1 MSEGDDMSGKDAKN
15 GTGVES
21 AQDGKETLF
30 TITRDHLDTGLRG
43 FPVGT
48 CPISDVDPVKG
59 LSYGGYPIAQLAD
72 LEPEEVIHLLL
83 RKELPDTARLAVF
96 HGELVGQGPLHPG
109 VLKMLES
116 FPRDGHPM
124 KWLIGGITAMGMFE
138 NAGDYRK
145 DCLRVIAQL
154 PELVAAIYRIRSGWG
169 DPIPSKPELGWVENF
184 VHMLGAPGAS
194 PDLTRLLRVFMILH
208 ADHGGG
214 NLSTFVGKAIAS
226 GHEDMYGSL
235 AGAMAGLAGPLHGM
249 ANQECLRF
257 VKEVAAQIPDAS
269 DTATLDTY
277 IENRLA
283 SGGVLYGFGHAVL
296 RVEDPRATVQY
307 ALGEQIAKND
317 PLFRMA
323 VALRERGVA
332 ALKKRPK
339 VSNPY
344 PNVDAVSGTL
354 LNACGLT
361 DETYYTVLF
370 GLSRC
375 VGIAS
380 QIVWERTEARGG
392 KGMPIVRPKYL
403 YTGPAVKE

>member
-1 MSEGDDMSGKDAKN
+1 MSAGDHTDKPAPE
-15 GTGVES
+15 V
-21 AQDGKETLF
+21 LF
-30 TITRDHLDTGLRG
+30 TITRDHLDTGMRG

-48 CPISDVDPVKG
+48 CPISHVDALEG
-59 LSYGGYPIAQLAD
+59 LSYGGYPIAELAH

-83 RKELPDTARLAVF
+83 RKELPDPSKLAVF
-96 HGELVGQGPLHPG
+96 HGELLGQGALHPG

-116 FPRDGHPM
+116 FPREGHPM
-124 KWLIGGITAMGMFE
+124 KWLIGGLTAMGMFE
-138 NAGDYRK
+138 NADDYRK

-169 DPIPSKPELGWVENF
+169 EPIPSKPELGWVENF
-184 VHMLGAPGAS
+184 VHMLGAPGLKNDGA
-194 PDLTRLLRVFMILH
+194 DLTRLLRVFMILH
-208 ADHGGG
+208 FDHGGG

-226 GHEDMYGSL
+226 GQEDMYGSL
-235 AGAMAGLAGPLHGM
+235 AGAMAALAGPLHGM
-249 ANQECLRF
+249 ANQEVLRF
-257 VKEVAAQIPDAS
+257 VKEVAAEIKDPS
-269 DTATLDTY
+269 DLDEVNKY
-277 IENRLA
+277 VENRLT

-307 ALGEQIAKND
+307 ALGEDLAPKD
-317 PLFRMA
+317 PLFRLA
-323 VALRERGVA
+323 VSLRSAGVE

-361 DETYYTVLF
+361 DENYYTVLF
-370 GLSRC
+370 GLARC

-392 KGMPIVRPKYL
+392 KGLPIVRPKYL
-403 YTGPAVKE
+403 YSGPAVRKS

>member
-1 MSEGDDMSGKDAKN
+1 MAGDAN
-15 GTGVES
+15 T
-21 AQDGKETLF
+21 DGKEVLF

-48 CPISDVDPVKG
+48 CPISDVDPIKG
-59 LSYGGYPIAQLAD
+59 LSYGGIPIAELAHLD
-72 LEPEEVIHLLL
+72 PEEVIHLLL
-83 RKELPDTARLAVF
+83 RKDLPDAAKLAVF
-96 HGELVGQGPLHPG
+96 HGELLGQGPLNPG
-109 VLKMLES
+109 VLKLLES
-116 FPRDGHPM
+116 FPRKGHPM
-124 KWLIGGITAMGMFE
+124 KWLLGGLVAMGMFE

-154 PELVAAIYRIRSGWG
+154 PELVAAIFRIRSGWG
-169 DPIPSKPELGWVENF
+169 APIAPKPELGWVENF

-208 ADHGGG
+208 FDHGGG
-214 NLSTFVGKAIAS
+214 NLSTFVGKAVAS

-257 VKEVAAQIPDAS
+257 VKEVAAEIKDPTDLEEVS
-269 DTATLDTY
+269 KY
-277 IENRLA
+277 VENRLA
-283 SGGVLYGFGHAVL
+283 TGGVLFGFGHAVL

-307 ALGEQIAKND
+307 ALGEEIAQND
-317 PLFRMA
+317 GLFRLA
-323 VALRERGVA
+323 VSLRTAGVE

-392 KGMPIVRPKYL
+392 KGMPIVRPKYV
-403 YTGPAVKE
+403 YTGPAVKG

>member
-1 MSEGDDMSGKDAKN
+1 MAGKNAKKGSGA
-15 GTGVES
+15 ES
-21 AQDGKETLF
+21 ATDGNEVLF
-30 TITRDHLDTGLRG
+30 TITRDHLDTGMRG

-48 CPISDVDPVKG
+48 CPISDVDPHKG
-59 LSYGGYPIAQLAD
+59 LSYGGYPIASLAD

-83 RKELPDTARLAVF
+83 RKTLPASTDQLAMF

-109 VLKMLES
+109 ILKLLES

-124 KWLIGGITAMGMFE
+124 KWLIGGLVAMGMFE
-138 NAGDYRK
+138 PKGDYRK

-154 PELVAAIYRIRSGWG
+154 PELVAAIFRIRSGWG
-169 DPIPSKPELGWVENF
+169 APIPSKPELGWVENF
-184 VHMLGAPGAS
+184 VHMLGAPAAT
-194 PDLTRLLRVFMILH
+194 PELTRLLRVFMILH
-208 ADHGGG
+208 FDHGGG
-214 NLSTFVGKAIAS
+214 NLSTFVGKAVAS
-226 GHEDMYGSL
+226 GLEDMYGSL

-257 VKEVAAQIPDAS
+257 VKEVAAEVKDPS
-269 DTATLDTY
+269 DEKVLAEY
-277 IENRLA
+277 IENRLE
-283 SGGVLYGFGHAVL
+283 SGGKLFGFGHAVL

-307 ALGEQIAKND
+307 ALGEEIAAND
-317 PLFRMA
+317 PLFRLA
-323 VALRERGVA
+323 VSLRKVGVA

-339 VSNPY
+339 ISNPY

-392 KGMPIVRPKYL
+392 KGIPIVRPSYV
-403 YTGPAVKE
+403 YTGPEIQS